1 MVLRFGVEVKF
12 DLIIIDGVLGGI
24 GMSLW
29 LMMNEWGILIF
40 YLEVLVYQ
48 FVEKFIKKGFRVFD
62 FVIVGGFLIEDG
74 VFKVIVMGVLYV
86 KVVCMGR
93 VLMILGMVG
102 KNIEKWLKEGNFLKI
117 VFKYGLIFEE
127 IFIIYEELCEK
138 YGDEIKNIFFG
149 VIGIYM
155 FV

>member
-1 MVLRFGVEVKF
+1 M
-12 DLIIIDGVLGGI
+12 
-24 GMSLW
+24 
-29 LMMNEWGILIF
+29 
-40 YLEVLVYQ
+40 
-48 FVEKFIKKGFRVFD
+48 
-62 FVIVGGFLIEDG
+62 
-74 VFKVIVMGVLYV
+74 FKVIVMGVLYV

-93 VLMILGMVG
+93 VLMISGMVG